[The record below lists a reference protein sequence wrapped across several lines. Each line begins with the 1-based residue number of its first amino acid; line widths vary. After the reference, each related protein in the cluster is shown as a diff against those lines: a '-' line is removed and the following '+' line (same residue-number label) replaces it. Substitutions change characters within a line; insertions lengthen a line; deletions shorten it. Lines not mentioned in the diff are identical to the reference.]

1 MKKLVK
7 ITDETIT
14 RAAEM
19 IRSGKLVV
27 FPTETVYG
35 LGADALNPEAV
46 IKIFEAK
53 ERPKFDPLIVHIADE
68 SQLNDLCRDINDT
81 AKKLIK
87 NFWPG
92 PLTIILKKKEIIPD
106 IVTSGLPTVA
116 IRMSSHAV
124 ARELIKKS
132 KCPIAAPS
140 ANKFSYIT
148 PTTAKT
154 VFEQISNKVDM
165 ILDDGRSDIGIEST
179 IISVTEEPVI
189 LRPGGLAI
197 EEIEKLIGKIKSAKS
212 KGKIEAPGQMKKH
225 YAPNTEMEFF
235 TSETVLPENKNL
247 GLIAFKSLP
256 ENKDRFESFESIEIL
271 SPKGDLHEAARNLFS
286 VMYKLDKQ
294 KLDKIYVEKVPEK
307 GIGIAIMDRLKKAVC

>member
-7 ITDETIT
+7 ITDEAIS
-14 RAAEM
+14 RAAEI

-35 LGADALNPEAV
+35 LGANAFDPEAV
-46 IKIFEAK
+46 IRIFEAK

-68 SQLNDLCRDINDT
+68 SQLNDICMDINDT

-92 PLTIILKKKEIIPD
+92 PLTIIFKKKKIIPD

-116 IRMSSHAV
+116 IRMPSHAV
-124 ARELIKKS
+124 ARELIKKAG
-132 KCPIAAPS
+132 CAIAAPS

-154 VFEQISNKVDM
+154 VFEQISDKVDM

-179 IISVTEEPVI
+179 IISVIEEPVI
-189 LRPGGLAI
+189 LRPGGL
-197 EEIEKLIGKIKSAKS
+197 EIEKIEKVIGKIKSGKS

-225 YAPNTEMEFF
+225 YAPDTKMEFF
-235 TSETVLPENKNL
+235 TSGTVLPENKKL
-247 GLIAFKSLP
+247 GLITFKNLP
-256 ENKDRFESFESIEIL
+256 ENKERLESFESIEIL
-271 SPKGDLHEAARNLFS
+271 SPKGNLHEAARSLFS
-286 VMYKLDKQ
+286 VLYKLDKM

-307 GIGIAIMDRLKKAVC
+307 GIGIAIMDRLKKAVS